1 VSRAREPSLGRE
13 LLLRVAA
20 PLVEGALKIA
30 LGVARREHE
39 AAIRRREAEAAA
51 AQSTPKRRGT
61 TR

>member
-1 VSRAREPSLGRE
+1 MSRAREPSLGRE

-39 AAIRRREAEAAA
+39 AAIRRREAAAA
-51 AQSTPKRRGT
+51 AASKRKR
-61 TR
+61 